1 MPGRNDTR
9 DASPSQ
15 ARESEPTAGSAVVRP
30 GNESPASDDR
40 TSPESESLVGRIS
53 ERNLAVMEIKDK
65 PKGNEPE
72 GCGGLSVVQE
82 TDPHKDLHGIPLES
96 PTVLWSSL
104 GRRPD
109 VNIEPS
115 HSKETESSLQNL
127 ETGSLARFTFAES
140 SSSSAARVV
149 FGQHVDIIPTD
160 VTGKWKPESLHFEG
174 SDDDDDLDE
183 WMVDGPDFD
192 FDDDEC
198 PVPVGSL
205 LEREDNIDP
214 LRDEELAEFRKA
226 WISVMKAYR
235 VNLERGISEEETG
248 NRLYRGEILIQD

>member
-1 MPGRNDTR
+1 VPGRNDTR

-15 ARESEPTAGSAVVRP
+15 ARESEPAAGSAVVRP

-40 TSPESESLVGRIS
+40 ISPESESRVGRIS
-53 ERNLAVMEIKDK
+53 ERNLGVMEIKKDK
-65 PKGNEPE
+65 GKGNEPE

-82 TDPHKDLHGIPLES
+82 TDPHKDLHGISLES
-96 PTVLWSSL
+96 PTVHWSSL

-115 HSKETESSLQNL
+115 HSKETESSIQNL
-127 ETGSLARFTFAES
+127 ETGSLAGFTFAES
-140 SSSSAARVV
+140 SSSSAARV
-149 FGQHVDIIPTD
+149 FGQHIDINPTD
-160 VTGKWKPESLHFEG
+160 MTGKWKPDPLHFEE

-183 WMVDGPDFD
+183 WMVDRPDFD

-248 NRLYRGEILIQD
+248 NRLYRGEILVQD